1 MLGLILSAGLITS
14 LLFGNLRPA
23 VVFAQSVSNIS
34 TTAGGFLLRMS
45 GLNPGETS
53 SLYFLGGSGGPQENN
68 VTSQLKSIINSS
80 SPLKATLELYSTG
93 VFGRSLSGDSR
104 SWTSSVNRNNTGIR
118 ILPEGS
124 VLMGGWSN
132 NEISPSSP
140 TNEVPLDPPDYQLNE
155 LGQSKRN
162 SGIYDFFLSM
172 PTPDDPKSKAGLFIR
187 QLVVGD
193 NSNPTNIIIRRA
205 QGNDIEA
212 QTRYGQI
219 GQLQVG
225 GTSIGTIKWEGFT
238 PTGFKTA
245 AAIAATW
252 DDIRPAGGGEVFGK
266 GGLHFDTVGD
276 EGRLLPR
283 LSISAN
289 GDVSIDK
296 TLNVAGSKNFMI
308 DHPLKPGMKLVHAAV
323 EGPEA
328 AVFYRGEGQLVN
340 GKAVIDLPEY
350 FEKLTRK
357 EDRTIQLTAVD
368 GFDKLAVKTREGAQI
383 TDGRFTVHSD
393 NPNSSQKFNWEI
405 KAMRS
410 DIPRLDVEK

>member
-1 MLGLILSAGLITS
+1 MLGILFPVLLLILSIPGNVFAETSSGGIGAVAGGLILRIA
-14 LLFGNLRPA
+14 NLSPG
-23 VVFAQSVSNIS
+23 QS
-34 TTAGGFLLRMS
+34 
-45 GLNPGETS
+45 S
-53 SLYFLGGSGGPQENN
+53 SFYFLGGQGSPGDNSN
-68 VTSQLKSIINSS
+68 VGQIKSTINSVG
-80 SPLKATLELYSTG
+80 PLKTTLGLSSTG
-93 VFGRSLSGDSR
+93 VYGTSLSSDSR
-104 SWTSSVNRNNTGIR
+104 SWTNSINAKNTGLR

-132 NEISPSSP
+132 NELNPGSP
-140 TNEVPLDPPDYQLNE
+140 TNEVPLNQPDYDLNN
-155 LGQSKRN
+155 LPQNKRN

-172 PTPDDPKSKAGLFIR
+172 PTPDDPKSKAGLFLR

-205 QGNDIEA
+205 QGNNTED

-238 PTGFKTA
+238 QTGFKTA

-276 EGRLLPR
+276 EGQLLPR

-289 GDVSIDK
+289 GDVTIPK

-308 DHPLKPGMKLVHAAV
+308 DYPGKPGSKLIHASL

-328 AVFYRGEGQLVN
+328 AVFYRGEGQLIN
-340 GKAVIDLPEY
+340 GKATITLPDY
-350 FEKLTRK
+350 FEKLTRL
-357 EDRTIQLTAVD
+357 EERTIQLTGID
-368 GFDKLAVKTREGAQI
+368 GFDKLAIKTQNRAQI
-383 TDGRFTVHSD
+383 TDGRFSVYSD
-393 NPNSSQKFNWEI
+393 NPNSSQKFNWEV
-405 KAMRS
+405 KAVRS
-410 DIPRLDVEK
+410 DIPLLEVEKK